1 MTENFQ
7 DRKVESRNAHDSTAR
22 AAISAVAV
30 SAVLMITASLALCPS
45 AGFSEPVASE
55 SDASESS
62 TQLQEIT
69 VSARRRE
76 EPLQE
81 VPVALSVVT
90 AAQAAAHDL
99 NNLQD
104 ISAEVPTVDFRTG
117 ASNKDRDIFIRGI
130 GTITTSPGVE
140 PSVSTV
146 VDGVVFARPGQATL
160 ELLDLDHIEVLR
172 GPQGTLFGKN
182 ASAGVINIVTTEP
195 TADFHGY
202 ADASYFG
209 GGDESRLKAGVS
221 GELVP
226 GKLVGLISGV
236 FSNYDGNVDN
246 LFNGSTVN
254 GYDRYGGHTK
264 LIFTAS
270 DDLKITLNGDYIHSK
285 DTVPTGVPEA
295 TSQEA
300 YPSGVVTPNPK
311 FAAALAADG
320 VIASNQNTNISDN
333 VNSNVR
339 DDNGGASVT
348 VDQKLGDYTLTSIT
362 AYRQWKN
369 IQDQDYDQI
378 SQLTAAFPEVEDHGY
393 LSFYQLSE
401 EARIASPKG
410 PFIDYVAGLYYLY
423 AVDNEIYHR
432 DLDKLT
438 AGDLVANSGNS
449 VYGTHADDYS
459 VFGEGNFNFT
469 ESFRGIL
476 GARLVRDTLKY
487 DFDRVST
494 SPVAVTAIQPAFSS
508 DGSTG
513 NYGYTDRVG
522 LQYDID
528 KDINVYATYSHGYT
542 GPAYNVFFNMTATAE
557 LALKPETSN
566 SYEVGLKSLLFDRR
580 LQLNVAAYLTDF
592 DNYQANFADV
602 VDGALVTRLI
612 NAGQVSTKGVE
623 ADFAYRPVERL
634 TFSGALARTD
644 ARVDRFNCPPNAAS
658 SCNINGQPL
667 PFAPDW
673 KASIDGNYA
682 IPVTSVWNVVL
693 DTDYKWQSKVQYQ
706 LTETPDTVQGAYGI
720 WDAGIALADATQ
732 GWRIAAL
739 VKNISDTH
747 YSSYLAH
754 GDLAG
759 VMRWVPRDYDRY
771 EGIEVSKTF

>member
-1 MTENFQ
+1 MM
-7 DRKVESRNAHDSTAR
+7 
-22 AAISAVAV
+22 V
-30 SAVLMITASLALCPS
+30 SAVIMASPRGGFAEPIDTAATAAATGS
-45 AGFSEPVASE
+45 
-55 SDASESS
+55 
-62 TQLQEIT
+62 QLEEIT
-69 VSARRRE
+69 VSARRRD

-81 VPVALSVVT
+81 VPVALTVVT
-90 AAQAAAHDL
+90 GTQAAAHNLVD
-99 NNLQD
+99 LQD

-146 VDGVVFARPGQATL
+146 IDGVVLARPGQATL
-160 ELLDLDHIEVLR
+160 ELLDIDHIEVLR

-195 TADFHGY
+195 TADLHGY
-202 ADASYFG
+202 IDGSYFG
-209 GGDESRLKAGVS
+209 GGDEYRVKGGVS

-226 GKLVGLISGV
+226 GKLVGLFSGV
-236 FSNYDGNVDN
+236 VSGYNGNVDN
-246 LFNGSTVN
+246 LFNDTTVN
-254 GYDRYGGHTK
+254 GYNRYGGHTK
-264 LIFTAS
+264 LIFTAT
-270 DDLKITLNGDYIHSK
+270 DDLKITFNADYMHSK
-285 DTVPTGVPEA
+285 DTVPTGVPDA
-295 TSQEA
+295 TSQEV
-300 YPSGVVTPNPK
+300 YPSGTVTPNPK
-311 FAAALAADG
+311 FAATLAADG
-320 VIASNQNTNISDN
+320 VVASSQNTNISDN

-378 SQLTAAFPEVEDHGY
+378 SQLTTAFPEVEDHGY

-423 AVDNEIYHR
+423 AVDHEIYHR
-432 DLDKLT
+432 DLEQLT
-438 AGDLVANSGNS
+438 DGDVVANSGNS
-449 VYGTHADDYS
+449 VYGTHSDDYS
-459 VFGEGNFNFT
+459 IFGEGNFNFT
-469 ESFRGIL
+469 DSFRGIL
-476 GARLVRDTLKY
+476 GARLVRDTLDY
-487 DFDRVST
+487 RFDRVST
-494 SPVAVTAIQPAFSS
+494 SPVAVTAIQPAFASQ
-508 DGSTG
+508 GSTG

-528 KDINVYATYSHGYT
+528 KDLNVYATYSHGYT

-566 SYEVGLKSLLFDRR
+566 SYEVGAKSLLFDRR
-580 LQLNVAAYLTDF
+580 LQLNVAVYLTDF

-623 ADFAYRPVERL
+623 ADFAYRPVDNL
-634 TFSGALARTD
+634 TVSGALARTD

-673 KASIDGNYA
+673 KANVDGNYA
-682 IPVTSVWNVVL
+682 IPVTSALSVVL
-693 DTDYKWQSKVQYQ
+693 DTDYHWQSRVQYQ

-720 WDAGIALADATQ
+720 WDAGVALANQTQ
-732 GWRIAAL
+732 GWRVAAL
-739 VKNISDTH
+739 VKNIADTH

-771 EGIEVSKTF
+771 AGIQVSKTF

>member
-1 MTENFQ
+1 MIDEIQGRTDEFA
-7 DRKVESRNAHDSTAR
+7 RNREAKTWIRVRSWLLSGAVAFCVTPSFAGTADSE
-22 AAISAVAV
+22 SAVGD
-30 SAVLMITASLALCPS
+30 T
-45 AGFSEPVASE
+45 GG
-55 SDASESS
+55 
-62 TQLQEIT
+62 QLQEIT
-69 VSARRRE
+69 VSARRRA

-81 VPVALSVVT
+81 VPVALTVVT
-90 AAQAAAHDL
+90 GTQAAAHNL
-99 NNLQD
+99 NDLQD

-146 VDGVVFARPGQATL
+146 VDGVVLARPGQATL
-160 ELLDLDHIEVLR
+160 ELLDIDHIEVLR

-202 ADASYFG
+202 VDGSYFG
-209 GGDESRLKAGVS
+209 GGDEYRLKGGVS

-226 GKLVGLISGV
+226 GKLVGLFSGV
-236 FSNYDGNVDN
+236 VSGYNGTVDN
-246 LFNGSTVN
+246 LFNDSTVN
-254 GYDRYGGHTK
+254 GYNRYGGHTK
-264 LIFTAS
+264 LVFTAT
-270 DDLKITLNGDYIHSK
+270 DDLKITLNADYMHSK
-285 DTVPTGVPEA
+285 DTVPTGVPSA
-295 TSQEA
+295 TSQA
-300 YPSGVVTPNPK
+300 VYPSGMVTANPK

-320 VIASNQNTNISDN
+320 VVASNQNTNISDN

-339 DDNGGASVT
+339 DNNGGASIT
-348 VDQKLGDYTLTSIT
+348 VDQKLGGYTLTSIT

-378 SQLTAAFPEVEDHGY
+378 SQLTSAFPEVEDHGY

-432 DLDKLT
+432 DLDQLT
-438 AGDLVANSGNS
+438 NGDVVANSGNS
-449 VYGTHADDYS
+449 VYGTHSDDYS

-469 ESFRGIL
+469 DSFRGIL
-476 GARLVRDTLKY
+476 GARLVRDTLNY
-487 DFDRVST
+487 RFDRVST
-494 SPVAVTAIQPAFSS
+494 SPTAVTAIQPSFSS
-508 DGSTG
+508 QGSTD
-513 NYGYTDRVG
+513 NYVYTDRVG

-528 KDINVYATYSHGYT
+528 KDVNVYATYSHGYT

-566 SYEVGLKSLLFDRR
+566 SYEIGAKSLLFDRR
-580 LQLNVAAYLTDF
+580 LQLNVAVYLTDF
-592 DNYQANFADV
+592 DNYQANFSDV

-612 NAGQVSTKGVE
+612 NAGKVSTKGVE
-623 ADFAYRPVERL
+623 ADFAYRPFDNF

-644 ARVDRFNCPPNAAS
+644 ARVDEFNCPPHAAA
-658 SCNINGQPL
+658 SCNINGEPL

-673 KASIDGNYA
+673 KVNVDGNYA
-682 IPVTSVWNVVL
+682 IPVTSALDVVL
-693 DTDYKWQSKVQYQ
+693 DTDYHWQSKVQYQ
-706 LTETPDTVQGAYGI
+706 LTETPDTIQAAYGI
-720 WDAGIALADATQ
+720 WDAGVALADKAQ
-732 GWRIAAL
+732 GWRVAAL
-739 VKNISDTH
+739 VKNIGNTH

-771 EGIEVSKTF
+771 AGIQVSKTF

>member
-1 MTENFQ
+1 MVQ
-7 DRKVESRNAHDSTAR
+7 VSTR
-22 AAISAVAV
+22 SALEYAVGSSERTVGAVSWIV
-30 SAVLMITASLALCPS
+30 SAVFAFCAQV
-45 AGFSEPVASE
+45 GFAEPVDTAATATDTGS
-55 SDASESS
+55 
-62 TQLQEIT
+62 QLEEIT
-69 VSARRRE
+69 VSARRRD
-76 EPLQE
+76 EPLQK
-81 VPVALSVVT
+81 VPVALTVVT
-90 AAQAAAHDL
+90 GSEAAAHNLVD
-99 NNLQD
+99 LQD

-146 VDGVVFARPGQATL
+146 IDGVVFARPGQATL
-160 ELLDLDHIEVLR
+160 ELLDIDHIEVLR

-182 ASAGVINIVTTEP
+182 ASAGVINIVTTDP
-195 TADFHGY
+195 TADLHGY
-202 ADASYFG
+202 LDGSYFG
-209 GGDESRLKAGVS
+209 GGDEYRIKGGVS

-226 GKLVGLISGV
+226 GKLVGLFSGV
-236 FSNYDGNVDN
+236 VSGYNGNVDN
-246 LFNGSTVN
+246 LFNDTTVN
-254 GYDRYGGHTK
+254 GYNRYGGHTK
-264 LIFTAS
+264 LIFTAT
-270 DDLKITLNGDYIHSK
+270 DDLKITFNADYLHSK

-295 TSQEA
+295 TSQA
-300 YPSGVVTPNPK
+300 VYPSGAVTPNPN

-320 VIASNQNTNISDN
+320 VVASSRNTNISDN

-339 DDNGGASVT
+339 DNNGGASVT

-378 SQLTAAFPEVEDHGY
+378 SQLTASFPEVEDHGY

-410 PFIDYVAGLYYLY
+410 PFVDYVAGLYYLY
-423 AVDNEIYHR
+423 AVDHEIYHR
-432 DLDKLT
+432 DLEQLKN
-438 AGDLVANSGNS
+438 GDVVANSGNS
-449 VYGTHADDYS
+449 VYGTHSDDYS
-459 VFGEGNFNFT
+459 IFGEGNFNFT
-469 ESFRGIL
+469 DSFRGIL
-476 GARLVRDTLKY
+476 GARLVRDTLDY
-487 DFDRVST
+487 RFDRVST
-494 SPVAVTAIQPAFSS
+494 SPVAVTAIQPAFASQ
-508 DGSTG
+508 GSTG

-522 LQYDID
+522 LQYDVD
-528 KDINVYATYSHGYT
+528 KDVNVYATYSHGYT

-566 SYEVGLKSLLFDRR
+566 SYEVGAKSLLFDRR
-580 LQLNVAAYLTDF
+580 LQLNVAVYLTDF

-623 ADFAYRPVERL
+623 ADFAYRPVDNL
-634 TFSGALARTD
+634 TVSGALARTD

-673 KASIDGNYA
+673 KANVDGNYA
-682 IPVTSVWNVVL
+682 VPVSSAWNVIL
-693 DTDYKWQSKVQYQ
+693 DTDYHWQSKVQYQ
-706 LTETPDTVQGAYGI
+706 LTETPDTVQAAYGI
-720 WDAGIALADATQ
+720 WDAGVALANQTQ
-732 GWRIAAL
+732 GWRVAAL
-739 VKNISDTH
+739 VKNIADTH
-747 YSSYLAH
+747 YSAYLAH

-771 EGIEVSKTF
+771 AGIQVSKTF